1 MIRMLQ
7 GEKSIIVNKLT
18 NNLTSDNLKSVRKWK
33 CEITLSTLQRIC
45 FQFSISKF
53 RVKEI

>member
-53 RVKEI
+53 RVKE